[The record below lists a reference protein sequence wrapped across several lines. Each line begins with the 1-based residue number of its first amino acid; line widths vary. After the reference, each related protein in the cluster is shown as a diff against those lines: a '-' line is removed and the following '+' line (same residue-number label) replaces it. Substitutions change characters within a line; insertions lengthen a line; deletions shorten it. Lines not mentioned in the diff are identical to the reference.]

1 LSILIK
7 KSTYLNKNNLNPCS
21 KIFFHDSNFDS
32 SSNKRLIPKK
42 NKKQKQKEKWQLVSG
57 SQEPEPPDLTL
68 QAGYRHNTN
77 FSGEKPA
84 GSMKTCTVL

>member
-1 LSILIK
+1 VPVPKEK
-7 KSTYLNKNNLNPCS
+7 KK
-21 KIFFHDSNFDS
+21 K
-32 SSNKRLIPKK
+32 KRKR
-42 NKKQKQKEKWQLVSG
+42 KWQLMCG

-68 QAGYRHNTN
+68 QAGYLHNTN